1 MSKRFSQFLAPV
13 LRKLE
18 RYEITPADRDAF
30 VALPFMRK
38 PFAAGAHVVR
48 EGDRAVSCCVV
59 LSGFC
64 IRYKI
69 VASGAR
75 QIVAVN
81 LPGDF
86 VDLPNA
92 LLGTAVDNVQ
102 MLTSG
107 EIAFVPASA
116 IDEITLRHPGLQRAL
131 WLNTILDASIFSEWI
146 VNVGRRDARTRIAH
160 LLCEFAV
167 RLRENGQL
175 EANSYTFPMSQEQ
188 IGDATGLT
196 AIHVN
201 RTLQALRG
209 SGLIRMEKRSVIIED
224 WDGLAAAGD
233 FDPAYLRF
241 ACSVSGSHDHSVGQ
255 SV

>member
-1 MSKRFSQFLAPV
+1 MSIRFGQFLAPV

-18 RYEITPADRDAF
+18 RHQITPADRDAF
-30 VALPFMRK
+30 AALPFRRK
-38 PFAAGAHVVR
+38 SFAPGAHVVR
-48 EGDRAVSCCVV
+48 EGNPILSCCTV

-92 LLGTAVDNVQ
+92 LLGTAIDNVQ
-102 MLTSG
+102 MLTAG
-107 EIAFVPASA
+107 EMAFVPASA
-116 IDEITLRHPGLQRAL
+116 VGEVTLRHPGLQRAL
-131 WLNTILDASIFSEWI
+131 WLNTLMDASIFSEWI
-146 VNVGRRDARTRIAH
+146 ANVGRRDARTRIAH
-160 LLCEFAV
+160 LFCEFAV
-167 RLRENGQL
+167 RLHENGQL
-175 EANSYTFPMSQEQ
+175 EANSYPFPMSQEQ

-224 WDGLAAAGD
+224 WDGLVAAGD

-241 ACSVSGSHDHSVGQ
+241 DRSDSGSPDRSVGK
-255 SV
+255 SA